1 VRHRVGLLLLVVIV
15 GALATAGFAMAFT
28 PNDADWNFMW
38 PQGRVQ
44 MTRAWNLS
52 RGNRHVIEAVVD
64 TGVNPKLRDFKGA
77 LVPGKD
83 FVSGGYTKVDD
94 DGHGTELASIIAARG
109 NNGTGIPGYCWGC
122 KVMPVRV
129 ADGNPQQG
137 ANIPT
142 RLAAAGIRWAADHG
156 AQIITLSFSEAA
168 GEGSDPALAA
178 AIAYASHKGILVLA
192 SAGNTSSTGD
202 TYPAADPGAYAVAA
216 TTRYDKLSSY
226 STRGNW
232 IHLAAPGCQLALSQ
246 TGVAIEPCG
255 TSLSAPA
262 IAGVAGLMLS
272 VNPSLTPA
280 QIVSILQRTSKPVA
294 GIAGGRINAYGAVRA
309 AAASA
314 APRAGH
320 PVRLSRFL
328 GSRWNLGL
336 AVQGERVA
344 VTLRSPKAQSCSLSL
359 ASSDGVWLT
368 SRRGRAAAS
377 LFARIS
383 TGKYRLAVSCRLRR
397 LRAASLTLR
406 AFAH

>member
-1 VRHRVGLLLLVVIV
+1 
-15 GALATAGFAMAFT
+15 
-28 PNDADWNFMW
+28 
-38 PQGRVQ
+38 
-44 MTRAWNLS
+44 
-52 RGNRHVIEAVVD
+52 
-64 TGVNPKLRDFKGA
+64 
-77 LVPGKD
+77 
-83 FVSGGYTKVDD
+83 
-94 DGHGTELASIIAARG
+94 LASIIAARG

-129 ADGNPQQG
+129 AQYTSINGN
-137 ANIPT
+137 
-142 RLAAAGIRWAADHG
+142 LAAAGIRWAADHG
-156 AQIITLSFSEAA
+156 ANIITISFSEQA
-168 GEGSDPALAA
+168 GESADPAVAS
-178 AIAYASHKGILVLA
+178 AIAYAARKGILVLA
-192 SAGNTSSTGD
+192 SAGNTGNSGYA
-202 TYPAADPGAYAVAA
+202 YPAADSGAAPVAA
-216 TTRYDKLSSY
+216 TTRFDKLSSY

-272 VNPSLTPA
+272 VNPSLTPG

-294 GIAGGRINAYGAVRA
+294 GIAGGRINAYAALRA
-309 AAASA
+309 TAATA
-314 APRAGH
+314 ALRAGH

-328 GSRWNLGL
+328 GTRWNLGL

-397 LRAASLTLR
+397 LRAASLTVR